1 MKERSERKRKRQSR
15 RGAAVWLVAVL
26 CALCLCLAGCS
37 GRTGEEK
44 VRDLEFT
51 VVSETDVPAELAE
64 LITEKKTSPF
74 KLTFSDAQNLYIVIG
89 YGPQETGGC
98 SIAVHELY
106 LTDNAIVVDT
116 ELLGPE
122 IGENPPAET
131 SWPVVII
138 CTELLEQ
145 PVIFQ

>member
-1 MKERSERKRKRQSR
+1 MSPAEQPDRSGVFQ
-15 RGAAVWLVAVL
+15 AVL
-26 CALCLCLAGCS
+26 SAASRIAPQASWDRYSSLGAGS
-37 GRTGEEK
+37 AP
-44 VRDLEFT
+44 FF
-51 VVSETDVPAELAE
+51 LAE
-64 LITEKKTSPF
+64 PA
-74 KLTFSDAQNLYIVIG
+74 TFSDAQNLYIVIG

-138 CTELLEQ
+138 RTELLEQ